1 MAQKKITFIELSKIA
16 NYYKTTESEWQ
27 GKKGI
32 FYFLTENLTEA
43 QRKEL
48 SGYNCEIL
56 ISRSQFAPE
65 LKKTVIFT
73 PKKLKKRKIIKI

>member
-1 MAQKKITFIELSKIA
+1 MALKKISFKEISKIA
-16 NYYKTTESEWQ
+16 NYYKTTQSEWQ

-56 ISRSQFAPE
+56 VSISQYAPE
-65 LKKTVIFT
+65 LKRTVIFA
-73 PKKLKKRKIIKI
+73 PK

>member
-1 MAQKKITFIELSKIA
+1 MALKKISFKEIYKIT
-16 NYYKTTESEWQ
+16 NFYNTTQSEWQ

-56 ISRSQFAPE
+56 VSRSQYAPE
-65 LKKTVIFT
+65 LKRTVIFA
-73 PKKLKKRKIIKI
+73 PK

>member
-1 MAQKKITFIELSKIA
+1 MALKKISFKEISKITT
-16 NYYKTTESEWQ
+16 YYKTTQSEWQ

-48 SGYNCEIL
+48 SGFNCEIL

-65 LKKTVIFT
+65 LKKTIIFT
-73 PKKLKKRKIIKI
+73 PKN

>member
-1 MAQKKITFIELSKIA
+1 MALKKISFKEMSKIA
-16 NYYKTTESEWQ
+16 NYYNTTQSEWQ

-56 ISRSQFAPE
+56 VSISQYAPE
-65 LKKTVIFT
+65 LKRTVIFA
-73 PKKLKKRKIIKI
+73 PK

>member
-1 MAQKKITFIELSKIA
+1 MFKKMAQKKITFKEISKMTT
-16 NYYKTTESEWQ
+16 YYKASESEWK

-56 ISRSQFAPE
+56 VSRSQFAPE

-73 PKKLKKRKIIKI
+73 PKN

>member
-1 MAQKKITFIELSKIA
+1 MAQKKITFREISKIV
-16 NYYKTTESEWQ
+16 NYYKTTESTWQ

-32 FYFLTENLTEA
+32 FYFLTENLTES

-56 ISRSQFAPE
+56 VSRSQFAPE
-65 LKKTVIFT
+65 LKKTIIFT
-73 PKKLKKRKIIKI
+73 PKN

>member
-1 MAQKKITFIELSKIA
+1 MALKKISFKEMSKIT
-16 NYYKTTESEWQ
+16 NFYNTIHSEWQ

-56 ISRSQFAPE
+56 VSRSQFAPE
-65 LKKTVIFT
+65 LKKTIIFT
-73 PKKLKKRKIIKI
+73 PKN

>member
-1 MAQKKITFIELSKIA
+1 MALKKISFKEISKITT
-16 NYYKTTESEWQ
+16 YYKTTQSEWKD
-27 GKKGI
+27 KKGI
-32 FYFLTENLTEA
+32 FYFLNENLTEA

-65 LKKTVIFT
+65 LKKTIIFI
-73 PKKLKKRKIIKI
+73 PKN

>member
-1 MAQKKITFIELSKIA
+1 MALKKISFKEISKIA
-16 NYYKTTESEWQ
+16 NYYKTTQSEWQ

-56 ISRSQFAPE
+56 ASISQYAPE
-65 LKKTVIFT
+65 LKITVIFA
-73 PKKLKKRKIIKI
+73 PK